1 MNARSSSL
9 GVCRNDSMKSPPLRT
24 AVEVHWWT
32 SWFFSILTRFTK
44 SWLVFKNIHC
54 NWKSLSRFETFG
66 HTPRDVQIKIFI
78 CTSLHTPFRKV
89 SFSKCSTCFWN
100 TKNVFQTCLFM
111 CFNCMGEFKAL
122 PLIRIRQVWQGST
135 DFERKL
141 FYVCYTRFGE
151 YKQNKTIDS
160 LNADTLWY
168 FFEYL
173 NTWMQIQNTGS
184 WSTCRCF
191 FW

>member
-1 MNARSSSL
+1 MNVRSSSL
-9 GVCRNDSMKSPPLRT
+9 GVCRNDSMQSPLLT

-54 NWKSLSRFETFG
+54 NWKSLSRFETF
-66 HTPRDVQIKIFI
+66 
-78 CTSLHTPFRKV
+78 SHTPFRKV

-111 CFNCMGEFKAL
+111 FFNCMGEFKAL
-122 PLIRIRQVWQGST
+122 PLIRIRQVWQGSR

-141 FYVCYTRFGE
+141 FYVCCTRFGE

-160 LNADTLWY
+160 LKL
-168 FFEYL
+168 
-173 NTWMQIQNTGS
+173 
-184 WSTCRCF
+184 
-191 FW
+191 